1 MSMQIQQLQTLTN
14 KWLALSKR
22 ERWMI
27 FGAGLF
33 AVAGLMDT
41 FLLEPQRTQLS
52 TTQAEILKIQN
63 DTATLT
69 EQMTTIATQAAP
81 APATNALKHE
91 IDEVHQK
98 IAAQSADLIKVSSYM
113 VPPQEMV
120 PLLKKLL
127 QKHADVHVAEMQS
140 LPVVD
145 FIEKQ
150 RKQLQAQTK
159 AGNPNSGTPEVSED
173 VWKNVPHVYQHAV
186 KMRVKGKYFALMAYA
201 QSLKGIGRTLAWE
214 NAELKAEYPESEL
227 TVQVYTLSG
236 ENAWLGI

>member
-1 MSMQIQQLQTLTN
+1 MRFEQFQTVSN
-14 KWLALSKR
+14 KWLALSQR

-33 AVAGLMDT
+33 AVVGLMDT
-41 FLLEPQRTQLS
+41 FLLEPQRVQLASTQ
-52 TTQAEILKIQN
+52 QEVIKIQN
-63 DTATLT
+63 DTTTLT

-81 APATNALKHE
+81 PPATNALQHDINE
-91 IDEVHQK
+91 ATQRINS
-98 IAAQSADLIKVSSYM
+98 QSADLVKVSSYM
-113 VPPQEMV
+113 VPPQDMV
-120 PLLKKLL
+120 ALLKKLL
-127 QKHADVHVAEMQS
+127 QQHADVQVVEMQS

-150 RKQLQAQTK
+150 RKQLQTQADT
-159 AGNPNSGTPEVSED
+159 ASGGATTANTEE

-186 KMRVKGKYFALMAYA
+186 KVRLKGKYFALMAYA
-201 QSLKGIGRTLAWE
+201 QSLKAIGQKLAWE
-214 NAELKAEYPESEL
+214 SAELKAQYPDSEL

>member
-1 MSMQIQQLQTLTN
+1 MRFEQLQTVSH
-14 KWLALSKR
+14 KWLALSQR

-33 AVAGLMDT
+33 AVVGLMDT
-41 FLLEPQRTQLS
+41 FLLEPQRVQLASTQ
-52 TTQAEILKIQN
+52 QEIVKIQN

-69 EQMTTIATQAAP
+69 EQMTTIANQAAP
-81 APATNALKHE
+81 QPASNAFQHE
-91 IDEVHQK
+91 IDETKQK
-98 IAAQSADLIKVSSYM
+98 IASQAADLVKVSSYM

-120 PLLKKLL
+120 ALLKKLL
-127 QKHADVHVAEMQS
+127 QKHTDVQVVEMQT

-150 RKQLQAQTK
+150 RKQLQTQ
-159 AGNPNSGTPEVSED
+159 AGTASGDTPANAEE

-186 KMRVKGKYFALMAYA
+186 KMRLKGKFFELMAYA
-201 QSLKGIGRTLAWE
+201 QSLKAIGQTLAWE

>member
-1 MSMQIQQLQTLTN
+1 MSMQFQQLQTATN

-33 AVAGLMDT
+33 AVVGLMDT
-41 FLLEPQRTQLS
+41 FLLEPQRAQLISTQD
-52 TTQAEILKIQN
+52 EIVKIQN
-63 DTATLT
+63 DTVALT
-69 EQMTTIATQAAP
+69 EQMTMMAAQSAP
-81 APATNALKHE
+81 PPATNALQHE
-91 IDEVHQK
+91 IDETTQK
-98 IAAQSADLIKVSSYM
+98 IVSQSADLVKVSSYM

-127 QKHADVHVAEMQS
+127 QKHADVQMAEMQS

-145 FIEKQ
+145 FIDKQ
-150 RKQLQAQTK
+150 RKQLQAQNK
-159 AGNPNSGTPEVSED
+159 SDSPNASAPEVSEEA
-173 VWKNVPHVYQHAV
+173 WKNVPHVYQHAV
-186 KMRVKGKYFALMAYA
+186 KLRLKGKYFALMAYA
-201 QSLKGIGRTLAWE
+201 QSLKAIGHTLAWE
-214 NAELKAEYPESEL
+214 NAELKADYPESEL

>member
-1 MSMQIQQLQTLTN
+1 MRFEQLNTLN
-14 KWLALSKR
+14 SKWLALSKR

-33 AVAGLMDT
+33 AVVGLLDT
-41 FLLEPQRTQLS
+41 FLLEPKRAQLASTQ
-52 TTQAEILKIQN
+52 QEILKIQN

-69 EQMTTIATQAAP
+69 EQMTTIASQAAP
-81 APATNALKHE
+81 QPESNAFKRD
-91 IDEVHQK
+91 IDDVNAK
-98 IAAQSADLIKVSSYM
+98 IAGQSSDLVKISAYM

-120 PLLKKLL
+120 LLLKKLL
-127 QKHADVHVAEMQS
+127 HKHTDVQVIEMQS

-150 RKQLQAQTK
+150 RKLIQEQKTPASN
-159 AGNPNSGTPEVSED
+159 NPQDTTAED
-173 VWKNVPHVYQHAV
+173 NWKNVPHVYQHAV
-186 KMRVKGKYFALMAYA
+186 KVRLKGKYFSLMDYA
-201 QSLKGIGRTLAWE
+201 QSLKAIGQRVAWE